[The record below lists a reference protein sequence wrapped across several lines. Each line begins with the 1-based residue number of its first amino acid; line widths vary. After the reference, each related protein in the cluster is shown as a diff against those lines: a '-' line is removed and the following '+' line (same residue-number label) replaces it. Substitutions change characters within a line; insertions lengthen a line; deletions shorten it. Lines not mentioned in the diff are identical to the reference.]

1 MAVTG
6 LGTSQWPGGAR
17 PCHPLPDSG
26 STAGKGREM
35 RAEVRYAHTNIVAR
49 DWESLAKFYAKI
61 FGCTPKPPRRDL
73 AGPWL
78 DKLTSLRGAR
88 IRGMHLILPG
98 YGRYG
103 PALEIFQY
111 SRLAIRH
118 VPRVNHPGLG
128 HIAFAVAG
136 VKKALARVE
145 KNGGGSRVGAV
156 VEAEIRGAG
165 RIVVAYAR
173 DPEGNIIELQR
184 WR

>member
-1 MAVTG
+1 MKA
-6 LGTSQWPGGAR
+6 A
-17 PCHPLPDSG
+17 
-26 STAGKGREM
+26 
-35 RAEVRYAHTNIVAR
+35 VRYAHTNIVAR
-49 DWESLAKFYAKI
+49 DWESLVKFYAKV

-78 DKLTSLRGAR
+78 DELTSLHGAR
-88 IRGMHLILPG
+88 IRGMHLVLPG
-98 YGRYG
+98 YGRDG
-103 PALEIFQY
+103 PTLEIFQY

-118 VPRVNHPGLG
+118 VPRVNRPGLG
-128 HIAFAVAG
+128 HIAFAVAD

-145 KNGGGSRVGAV
+145 KNGGGRVGAV

-165 RIVVAYAR
+165 RIAVAYAR